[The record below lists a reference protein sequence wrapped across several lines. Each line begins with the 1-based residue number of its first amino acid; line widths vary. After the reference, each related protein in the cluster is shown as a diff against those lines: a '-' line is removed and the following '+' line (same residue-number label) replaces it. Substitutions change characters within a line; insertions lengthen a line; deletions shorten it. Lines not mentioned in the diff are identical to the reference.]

1 MNLTNQIINNMY
13 NNGNIK
19 DENMATFTTYDNQ
32 YRFEL
37 SRENAQ
43 LWYTDTS
50 YKFKCKIK
58 IYDNLTN
65 NLLRTITCS
74 EEDIKNILDC
84 YTQMNDYC
92 TQNIY
97 VPPFNPHNSN
107 GNFYFIE
114 MELYRVNMM
123 EDIMEDISSR
133 WFNINE
139 YNPLNNTTVRVISI
153 KMDVDE
159 LEELIDIMYFIF
171 LIDIESNPNS
181 LIPYNEAPSEY
192 NRYNR

>member
-65 NLLRTITCS
+65 NLLRI
-74 EEDIKNILDC
+74 
-84 YTQMNDYC
+84 
-92 TQNIY
+92 
-97 VPPFNPHNSN
+97 V
-107 GNFYFIE
+107 
-114 MELYRVNMM
+114 
-123 EDIMEDISSR
+123 
-133 WFNINE
+133 
-139 YNPLNNTTVRVISI
+139 
-153 KMDVDE
+153 
-159 LEELIDIMYFIF
+159 
-171 LIDIESNPNS
+171 
-181 LIPYNEAPSEY
+181 
-192 NRYNR
+192 